1 MEKDF
6 FLNWVINKKL
16 AIGKAPRK
24 IENLIF
30 LREKGINSIL
40 SLCDEN
46 DFPNSEYLKNNF
58 YHIRKILP
66 DHRSKRIFTLD
77 EISDTLKIIEKML
90 QNKPLYIH
98 CLFAMERS
106 PIICIAYLIKSKNL
120 GLFEALSYLKQIH
133 PPTNPSNIQLSKIK
147 EFSFN
152 LNKLKNKNNII

>member
-1 MEKDF
+1 MKKDF
-6 FLNWVINKKL
+6 FLNWVINNRI

-30 LREKGINSIL
+30 LKDKGINSIL

-46 DFPNSEYLKNNF
+46 DFPDSDYLKNNF

-66 DHRSKRIFTLD
+66 DHRSQKVFTLD

-90 QNKPLYIH
+90 QKKPLYIH
-98 CLFAMERS
+98 CLFAIERS
-106 PIICIAYLIKSKNL
+106 PTICIAYLIKSRNL

-133 PPTNPSNIQLSKIK
+133 PLTNPTNIQLSTIK
-147 EFSFN
+147 DLSFN
-152 LNKLKNKNNII
+152 LNNFENKK